1 MERTRL
7 VGRGWAG
14 AVGQALQELQHR
26 SNSKGLAELGSE
38 PTSAGLSAPVL
49 TTTPPLPEHLP
60 CSLSKYWW
68 GWTKT
73 PASHQRMTARVSVSQ
88 PDDGGS
94 APMLP
99 GGPQAGRPQPVPL
112 LLESGV
118 GPRPCPIPVS
128 LIWALSQGSPR
139 SLANPGP
146 VSSAT
151 RAWPSCPEALLDL
164 SCFLHPVVSSFSSA
178 GPLWP
183 WGGGGHTNPRDFHS
197 PLGAA
202 AQASTR
208 CPLLPPTGRKR
219 PCADISSSLH
229 VYSPPGNFVSGPFGI
244 TLPTSTSW
252 CRG

>member
-1 MERTRL
+1 MERTQL

-14 AVGQALQELQHR
+14 AVGQALQELQHH

-38 PTSAGLSAPVL
+38 PTSAGLLAPVL

-73 PASHQRMTARVSVSQ
+73 PASHQRMTTRVSVTQ
-88 PDDGGS
+88 PDNGGS

-151 RAWPSCPEALLDL
+151 RARPSCPEALLDL

-183 WGGGGHTNPRDFHS
+183 WEGSHKPQGLPFSSGSGCPGVHS
-197 PLGAA
+197 LPSAA
-202 AQASTR
+202 PNWQETALRRHLQ
-208 CPLLPPTGRKR
+208 LPPSVLT
-219 PCADISSSLH
+219 
-229 VYSPPGNFVSGPFGI
+229 
-244 TLPTSTSW
+244 T
-252 CRG
+252 